1 MNTHSNQKASRNITE
16 ESLRN
21 ALKEIGTLSFG
32 YSDREV
38 LLFMRGRREGIE
50 LCAQYIC
57 PLLNKNIRRSH
68 VQKTIR
74 SIQKGK

>member
-1 MNTHSNQKASRNITE
+1 MNTHSNQEVPRNITE

-21 ALKEIGTLSFG
+21 AIKEIGVLSFG

-38 LLFMRGRREGIE
+38 LMFMRGRREGIQ
-50 LCAQYIC
+50 LCAEYIC
-57 PLLNKNIRRSH
+57 PLLNKNRRIKHGS
-68 VQKTIR
+68 QIR